1 MGCCDKPS
9 LRYHRKGGGPRCRIL
24 FLFAV
29 WVAIVGYALVLHYNQ
44 RMTGAR
50 RLTEKLSNKLAE
62 DCFDSRTL
70 LKRCWR
76 HERKHACGYA
86 LPFKGRKVP

>member
-1 MGCCDKPS
+1 MPHS
-9 LRYHRKGGGPRCRIL
+9 FSIRR
-24 FLFAV
+24 